1 MLYKGHLAV
10 GVIMASTAAIIS
22 SPDEKTMMISVP
34 IAGICS
40 IFTSLIPDL
49 DSKTSKISKKI
60 PIVPFLQFIS
70 ILGML
75 YAFSFIIDFENKKII
90 YEYLNKFIL
99 YFFTCGFVFISLSHR
114 KLLHSLIFLFV
125 IILIVNKYIGFESL
139 YPQSVSMGLIMG
151 LSSHLIGDC
160 MTVDACPL
168 LYPLP
173 WKIGL
178 KIFKSG
184 KDDFKIVS
192 IILIICIIIIC
203 QKYDFFNFLLT
214 KT

>member
-1 MLYKGHLAV
+1 MLYKGHLAA

-34 IAGICS
+34 LAGICS

-49 DSKTSKISKKI
+49 DSKTSKISRKI
-60 PIVPFLQFIS
+60 PIVPILQFIS

-75 YAFSFIIDFENKKII
+75 YAFSFIIDFE
-90 YEYLNKFIL
+90 NKFIL

-114 KLLHSLIFLFV
+114 KLLHSLIFLFI

-139 YPQSVSMGLIMG
+139 YSQSISMGLIMG

-160 MTVDACPL
+160 MTVDVCPL
-168 LYPLP
+168 LYPL
-173 WKIGL
+173 
-178 KIFKSG
+178 S
-184 KDDFKIVS
+184 
-192 IILIICIIIIC
+192 
-203 QKYDFFNFLLT
+203 
-214 KT
+214 